1 MVTLDELIAAYR
13 EDSHDSGTPPFIS
26 DAQLTRFANQA
37 EKEACRRAGLLIESS
52 DAMCMIAVTAGD
64 PLATLDRK
72 IIDIKTARM
81 SLDSCQL
88 DPITVS
94 ELSMNWEDDA
104 GTPSHYVTDYQSGA
118 VRLYP
123 SPVVDDDLLLTVT
136 RMPLADMSAGDDE
149 PEIREEYHEALV
161 QWMLHK
167 AYAKQDADMADPNK
181 SARALAEFEREF
193 GPRVSARNER
203 WRNSRHSITTQPIA

>member
-1 MVTLDELIAAYR
+1 VVTLDELIAAYR
-13 EDSHDSGTPPFIS
+13 EDSHDAGTPPFIS

-94 ELSMNWEDDA
+94 ELSLAAELA
-104 GTPSHYVTDYQSGA
+104 AQTASVTES
-118 VRLYP
+118 R
-123 SPVVDDDLLLTVT
+123 T
-136 RMPLADMSAGDDE
+136 LA
-149 PEIREEYHEALV
+149 
-161 QWMLHK
+161 
-167 AYAKQDADMADPNK
+167 AY
-181 SARALAEFEREF
+181 R
-193 GPRVSARNER
+193 
-203 WRNSRHSITTQPIA
+203 